1 MQISEQSIRDNI
13 PYYLTSEQKAGLLKA
28 LNDFP
33 HNINYYFSGYE
44 NDVLQG
50 DGWKELKIVSF
61 KTGQKESIRGIVLSN
76 SCDVSSENK
85 RDIPM
90 NITFAPIIP
99 LSEYRKLLELSG
111 IDPETVKQ
119 KISTIIQQKVTN
131 IFYLPAGSNLEQE
144 YLALFGDIHSMPTKA
159 FDEDKNKMKLF
170 TLSQIGFYLFIF
182 KLSIHFCRFHEN
194 IARI

>member
-13 PYYLTSEQKAGLLKA
+13 PYYLTSEQKAGLFKA

-76 SCDVSSENK
+76 SCDVSSKNK

-99 LSEYRKLLELSG
+99 LSEYRKLLELRS
-111 IDPETVKQ
+111 
-119 KISTIIQQKVTN
+119 
-131 IFYLPAGSNLEQE
+131 YL
-144 YLALFGDIHSMPTKA
+144 H
-159 FDEDKNKMKLF
+159 
-170 TLSQIGFYLFIF
+170 
-182 KLSIHFCRFHEN
+182 
-194 IARI
+194 